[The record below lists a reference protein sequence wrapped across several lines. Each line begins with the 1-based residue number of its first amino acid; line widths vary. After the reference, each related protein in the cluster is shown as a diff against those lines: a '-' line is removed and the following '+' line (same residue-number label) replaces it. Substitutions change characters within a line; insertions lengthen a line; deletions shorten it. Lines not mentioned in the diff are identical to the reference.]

1 MSLADDCGTSWWQKL
16 PRAER
21 LPLLVKLV
29 SRFNHDLRTPLN
41 TLTGWTHLLERAAGD
56 AARTQHGAEV
66 VARNVREQT
75 QLLQEFTAD
84 AAALLDTLVLQPT
97 DLAVSDLLDQA
108 LTRLAPMLA
117 LHEVSI
123 DVVDDAPNSRIN
135 ADAQHVGR
143 LIYRLLLLAVRRAPH
158 KAVLRPGVQR
168 HNGSL
173 EFALNSEAQR
183 DGFEDLQLL
192 DLRIASAVAQL
203 AGGTLD
209 VYQPAGH
216 THFLL
221 RFSALH

>member
-1 MSLADDCGTSWWQKL
+1 MVPADDCGTSWWQKL

-66 VARNVREQT
+66 IARNVRDQT
-75 QLLQEFTAD
+75 LLLQEFTAD
-84 AAALLDTLVLQPT
+84 AAALLDTLVMQPA
-97 DLAVSDLLDQA
+97 DLAVSDLLDHA
-108 LTRLAPMLA
+108 LGRLAPMLA

-123 DVVDDAPNSRIN
+123 DVADDASGSRIN
-135 ADAQHVGR
+135 ADGQHVER

-158 KAVLRPGVQR
+158 NAVLRPGVQR
-168 HNGSL
+168 HDGYL
-173 EFALNSEAQR
+173 ELALDSEAQR
-183 DGFEDLQLL
+183 NGFEDMQLL

-203 AGGTLD
+203 AGGALD
-209 VYQPAGH
+209 VYEPAGH
-216 THFLL
+216 TRFRL
-221 RFSALH
+221 RLRALH

>member
-1 MSLADDCGTSWWQKL
+1 MVLADDCGTSWWQKL

-56 AARTQHGAEV
+56 AGRTHHGAEV
-66 VARNVREQT
+66 IARNVREQT

-84 AAALLDTLVLQPT
+84 AAALADTLVMQPT
-97 DLAVSDLLDQA
+97 DLAVSDLLGQV

-117 LHEVSI
+117 LHEVSV
-123 DVVDDAPNSRIN
+123 DVVDGAPGSRIK
-135 ADAQHVGR
+135 ADAQHVER

-158 KAVLRPGVQR
+158 KAVLRPGVRR

-173 EFALNSEAQR
+173 EVALESEAQR
-183 DGFEDLQLL
+183 DGFEDMQLL
-192 DLRIASAVAQL
+192 ELRIASAVAQL

-209 VYQPAGH
+209 VYRPVGH
-216 THFLL
+216 THFSL
-221 RFSALH
+221 RFGAPH